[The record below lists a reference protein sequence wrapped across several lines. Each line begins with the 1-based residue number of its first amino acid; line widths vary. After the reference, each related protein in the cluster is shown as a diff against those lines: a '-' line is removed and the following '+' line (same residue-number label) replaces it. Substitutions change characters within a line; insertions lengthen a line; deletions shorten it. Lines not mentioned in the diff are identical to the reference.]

1 MFIFF
6 LATFVSFR
14 CFKNVIFGKKLV
26 VVFQLFTEKY
36 SLIFLKQLLVKQFF
50 DILNFEKLFTERIR
64 QRSSEN
70 YQYIITNNF

>member
-1 MFIFF
+1 MYFNF
-6 LATFVSFR
+6 
-14 CFKNVIFGKKLV
+14 
-26 VVFQLFTEKY
+26 FTEKY